1 MAAAGAHT
9 VLTMLNSPAGR
20 FAFTQLGDAPGDGTG
35 SGSDGA
41 AGSGNPAGGGD
52 SQANGAAGD
61 AAAGQQEAVL
71 AGSAA
76 GGREA
81 FESYL
86 ERVAQTGVVPL
97 QMPLF
102 CAHQMGT
109 CRLGELPSSFFLSSL
124 SLFARW
130 KDWPL
135 LAGLSPLASIKRLC
149 LLARCCRVFS
159 CSARFLT
166 LLQPLVSLAACPPHP
181 GSCVEP

>member
-20 FAFTQLGDAPGDGTG
+20 FAFTQPGDAPGEGTG
-35 SGSDGA
+35 SGSGT
-41 AGSGNPAGGGD
+41 PAGGGD
-52 SQANGAAGD
+52 SQGNAAAGD

-109 CRLGELPSSFFLSSL
+109 CRLGELPSSFFFFLPFPLCPSLCAARTGL
-124 SLFARW
+124 SLLACH
-130 KDWPL
+130 PL
-135 LAGLSPLASIKRLC
+135 LQSKGWVYWLGAAVCFPVPL
-149 LLARCCRVFS
+149 V
-159 CSARFLT
+159 FLT
-166 LLQPLVSLAACPPHP
+166 LLQPLVLLAACPPHP
-181 GSCVEP
+181 GSCVEPQH